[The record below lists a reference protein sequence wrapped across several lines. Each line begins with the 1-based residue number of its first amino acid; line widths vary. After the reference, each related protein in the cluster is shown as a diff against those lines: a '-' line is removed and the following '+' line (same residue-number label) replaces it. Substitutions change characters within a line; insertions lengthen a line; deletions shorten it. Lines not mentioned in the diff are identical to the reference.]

1 MTLKIQ
7 PFGWSLYMIPTDSL
21 EMQYNCLMAWDTQET
36 RRRLQQAACE
46 EFAAHGP
53 DGTTMARIADLA
65 GINKERLY
73 NYFGDKRLLF
83 ETVLIE
89 ELEKLAVS
97 LGANAPGLE
106 DIGEYTGC
114 IFDYHAGHPHLVR
127 LLLWEG
133 LADSP
138 AVNEA
143 ARTAHYQRTVA
154 RFAEAQRNGILNDD
168 LDPAKLVFLLIGLAA
183 WWFAVPQ
190 LARMVTGSEGNGAT
204 ERKRRRACVV
214 SAAQNL
220 ASPRL

>member
-1 MTLKIQ
+1 
-7 PFGWSLYMIPTDSL
+7 
-21 EMQYNCLMAWDTQET
+21 MAWDTQET
-36 RRRLQQAACE
+36 RRRLQQAAFK

-53 DGTTMARIADLA
+53 DGTTMARIAALA

-114 IFDYHAGHPHLVR
+114 IFDYHARHPHLVR

-133 LADSP
+133 LAEGP

-183 WWFAVPQ
+183 WWFSVPQ
-190 LARMVTGSEGNGAT
+190 LARMVTGLSGNGAT
-204 ERKRRRACVV
+204 ERNRRRACVV
-214 SAAQNL
+214 SAAQHL

>member
-1 MTLKIQ
+1 
-7 PFGWSLYMIPTDSL
+7 
-21 EMQYNCLMAWDTQET
+21 MAWDTRET
-36 RRRLQQAACE
+36 RRRLQQAACA
-46 EFAAHGP
+46 EFTAHGP
-53 DGTTMARIADLA
+53 DGTTMARIAALA

-73 NYFGDKRLLF
+73 NYFGDKRRLF

-89 ELEKLAVS
+89 ELEKLAFS

-106 DIGEYTGC
+106 NIGEYTGC
-114 IFDYHAGHPHLVR
+114 IFDYHAEHPQLVR

-133 LADSP
+133 LSESP

-154 RFAEAQRNGILNDD
+154 MFAEAQRDGTLNDD

-190 LARMVTGSEGNGAT
+190 LSRMVTGSDGSASP
-204 ERKRRRACVV
+204 ERSRRRACVV
-214 SAAQNL
+214 SAAQHL
-220 ASPRL
+220 ASPHS

>member
-1 MTLKIQ
+1 
-7 PFGWSLYMIPTDSL
+7 
-21 EMQYNCLMAWDTQET
+21 
-36 RRRLQQAACE
+36 
-46 EFAAHGP
+46 
-53 DGTTMARIADLA
+53 MARIAALA

-73 NYFGDKRLLF
+73 NYFGDKRQLF

-97 LGANAPGLE
+97 LGRNAPGLD

-114 IFDYHAGHPHLVR
+114 IFDYHAENPHLVR

-133 LADSP
+133 LSDGP

-143 ARTAHYQRTVA
+143 ARSAHYRRTVGM
-154 RFAEAQRNGILNDD
+154 FAEGQRNGILNDD

-190 LARMVTGSEGNGAT
+190 LACMVTGSNGNART
-204 ERKRRRACVV
+204 ERNRRRASVV
-214 SAAQNL
+214 SAAQQL
-220 ASPRL
+220 ASPGP

>member
-1 MTLKIQ
+1 
-7 PFGWSLYMIPTDSL
+7 
-21 EMQYNCLMAWDTQET
+21 MQYHQGMAWDTQET
-36 RRRLQQAACE
+36 RRRLQQAACA

-53 DGTTMARIADLA
+53 DGTTMARIAALA

-114 IFDYHAGHPHLVR
+114 IFDYHARHPHLVR

-133 LADSP
+133 LAEGP

-190 LARMVTGSEGNGAT
+190 LARMVTGLDGNGAT
-204 ERKRRRACVV
+204 ERNRRRACVM
-214 SAAQNL
+214 SAAQHL

>member
-1 MTLKIQ
+1 
-7 PFGWSLYMIPTDSL
+7 
-21 EMQYNCLMAWDTQET
+21 
-36 RRRLQQAACE
+36 
-46 EFAAHGP
+46 
-53 DGTTMARIADLA
+53 MARIAALA

-73 NYFGDKRLLF
+73 NYFGDKRRLF

-89 ELEKLAVS
+89 ELEKLAIS

-114 IFDYHAGHPHLVR
+114 IFDYHAEHPQLVR

-133 LADSP
+133 LSEGP
-138 AVNEA
+138 AINEA

-154 RFAEAQRNGILNDD
+154 MFAEAQRNGTLDND

-190 LARMVTGSEGNGAT
+190 LSRMVTGSDGSATT
-204 ERKRRRACVV
+204 ERSRRRATVV
-214 SAAQNL
+214 SAAQHL
-220 ASPRL
+220 ALPHQ

>member
-1 MTLKIQ
+1 
-7 PFGWSLYMIPTDSL
+7 
-21 EMQYNCLMAWDTQET
+21 MQYHQGMAWDTQET
-36 RRRLQQAACE
+36 RRRLQQAACT

-53 DGTTMARIADLA
+53 DGTTMARIAALA
-65 GINKERLY
+65 GMNKERLY

-97 LGANAPGLE
+97 LEANAPGLE
-106 DIGEYTGC
+106 DIGKYTGC
-114 IFDYHAGHPHLVR
+114 IFDYHPSHPHLVR

-133 LADSP
+133 LAEGP

-143 ARTAHYQRTVA
+143 GRTAHYQRTVA
-154 RFAEAQRNGILNDD
+154 RFAEAQRNGLLNDD

-190 LARMVTGSEGNGAT
+190 LARMVTGSDGKGAT
-204 ERKRRRACVV
+204 ERRYRRACVV
-214 SAAQNL
+214 SAARHL
-220 ASPRL
+220 ALPCP

>member
-1 MTLKIQ
+1 
-7 PFGWSLYMIPTDSL
+7 
-21 EMQYNCLMAWDTQET
+21 MAWDTQET
-36 RRRLQQAACE
+36 RRRLQKAACA
-46 EFAAHGP
+46 EFAAHGL
-53 DGTTMARIADLA
+53 DGTTMAQIADRA

-89 ELEKLAVS
+89 ELEKLALS
-97 LGANAPGLE
+97 LGANAPGLD

-114 IFDYHAGHPHLVR
+114 IFDYHARHPQLVR

-133 LADSP
+133 LANGP

-143 ARTAHYQRTVA
+143 VRTAHYQRTVA
-154 RFAEAQRNGILNDD
+154 LFAEAQRDGILSGD

-190 LARMVTGSEGNGAT
+190 LSRMVTGADGKGPA
-204 ERKRRRACVV
+204 ERNRRRACVV
-214 SAAQNL
+214 SAARHL
-220 ASPRL
+220 ASPRK

>member
-1 MTLKIQ
+1 
-7 PFGWSLYMIPTDSL
+7 
-21 EMQYNCLMAWDTQET
+21 
-36 RRRLQQAACE
+36 
-46 EFAAHGP
+46 
-53 DGTTMARIADLA
+53 MARIAVLA

-73 NYFGDKRLLF
+73 NYFGNKRRLF

-89 ELEKLAVS
+89 ELEKLAIA

-114 IFDYHAGHPHLVR
+114 IFDYHAEHPQLVR

-133 LADSP
+133 LSEGP

-154 RFAEAQRNGILNDD
+154 KFAEAQRDGTLNNDF
-168 LDPAKLVFLLIGLAA
+168 DPAKLVFLLIGMAA

-190 LARMVTGSEGNGAT
+190 LSRMVAGSEGGAST
-204 ERKRRRACVV
+204 ERSRRRATVV
-214 SAAQNL
+214 SAAQHL
-220 ASPRL
+220 ALPHP

>member
-1 MTLKIQ
+1 M
-7 PFGWSLYMIPTDSL
+7 S
-21 EMQYNCLMAWDTQET
+21 WDTQET
-36 RRRLQQAACE
+36 RRRLQQAACT

-53 DGTTMARIADLA
+53 DGTTMERIAALA

-73 NYFGDKRLLF
+73 NYFGHKRLLF
-83 ETVLIE
+83 ETVLID

-114 IFDYHAGHPHLVR
+114 IFDYHAKHPHLVR

-133 LADSP
+133 LADGP
-138 AVNEA
+138 AVNET

-154 RFAEAQRNGILNDD
+154 RFAEAQRNGILKGD

-190 LARMVTGSEGNGAT
+190 LARMVTGADGDGSR
-204 ERKRRRACVV
+204 ERNRRRRCVV
-214 SAAQNL
+214 TAAQHL
-220 ASPRL
+220 ALPRL

>member
-1 MTLKIQ
+1 
-7 PFGWSLYMIPTDSL
+7 
-21 EMQYNCLMAWDTQET
+21 MAWDTQET
-36 RRRLQQAACE
+36 RLRLQQAACT
-46 EFAAHGP
+46 EFTAYGP
-53 DGTTMARIADLA
+53 DGTTMARIAVRA

-73 NYFGDKRLLF
+73 NYFGDKRRLF

-89 ELEKLAVS
+89 ELEKLALS

-114 IFDYHAGHPHLVR
+114 IFDYHAEHPHLVR

-133 LADSP
+133 LAEGP

-143 ARTAHYQRTVA
+143 ARMAHYQRTVA
-154 RFAEAQRNGILNDD
+154 MFAEAQRDGTLNND

-190 LARMVTGSEGNGAT
+190 LARMVTGSDGSALT
-204 ERKRRRACVV
+204 ERSLRRACVV
-214 SAAQNL
+214 SAAQHL
-220 ASPRL
+220 ASPHP

>member
-1 MTLKIQ
+1 
-7 PFGWSLYMIPTDSL
+7 
-21 EMQYNCLMAWDTQET
+21 MQYHQGMAWDTQET
-36 RRRLQQAACE
+36 RRRLQQAACA

-53 DGTTMARIADLA
+53 DGTTMARIAALA

-114 IFDYHAGHPHLVR
+114 IFDYHARHPHLVR

-133 LADSP
+133 LAEGP

-154 RFAEAQRNGILNDD
+154 RFVEAQRNGILNDD

-190 LARMVTGSEGNGAT
+190 LARMVTGLDGNGAT
-204 ERKRRRACVV
+204 ERNRRRACVV
-214 SAAQNL
+214 SAAQHL

>member
-1 MTLKIQ
+1 
-7 PFGWSLYMIPTDSL
+7 
-21 EMQYNCLMAWDTQET
+21 MAWDIQKT
-36 RRRLQQAACE
+36 RRRLQQAACA
-46 EFAAHGP
+46 EFTAHGP
-53 DGTTMARIADLA
+53 DGTTVARIAARA

-73 NYFGDKRLLF
+73 NYFGDKRRLF

-89 ELEKLAVS
+89 ELEKLATS

-106 DIGEYTGC
+106 NIGEYTGC
-114 IFDYHAGHPHLVR
+114 IFDYHAEHPQLVR

-133 LADSP
+133 LAEGP

-154 RFAEAQRNGILNDD
+154 MFAEAQRDGTLDDD

-190 LARMVTGSEGNGAT
+190 LSRMVTGSDGNASK
-204 ERKRRRACVV
+204 EQSLRRACVV
-214 SAAQNL
+214 SAAQRL
-220 ASPRL
+220 ASPHH